1 MSATPKKAILSFEQY
16 RLAKAKQSN
25 PEQVQLVEAVNAY
38 QDKGMGKKAIRARL
52 VLGGKVLGIVVVRFE
67 DIDDCKGQL
76 TPAVIRWK
84 ADSDSVA
91 TMTEAIEALGCELE
105 PEVRTKE
112 DNGESEVNA

>member
-1 MSATPKKAILSFEQY
+1 MANLKKAVMTFEEY

-25 PEQVQLVEAVNAY
+25 PEQVQLVDAINAY

-91 TMTEAIEALGCELE
+91 SMTEAIEELGCELE

-112 DNGESEVNA
+112 DTGDSEVNA